1 MTDPDRAAGR
11 TVERTLTLAA
21 PKDAVWRALTDAN
34 ELTRWFPLEARVDPG
49 VGGTM
54 WMSWGDLYSAE
65 STIQIWEPGR
75 QLRTAFPNHQPYHMA
90 TDYYL
95 EGEGG
100 TTVLRVVTSGFGR
113 GADWDRMYGGVK
125 RGWDFE
131 LAGLRLYLER
141 HRGRD
146 RSVALARRPLPGT
159 AAELWPALFGT
170 VGPLSISPNPP
181 AEGAAVE
188 LSIDPGDPIAGR
200 LVVWD
205 PPYQVAL
212 VAESLNHGL
221 LRLELEAHTTDVH
234 AMLWVS
240 TYDLPVAQVETLT
253 ARFDRV
259 LDGLARRVGAA

>member
-1 MTDPDRAAGR
+1 MTNPDRTTDR

-21 PKDAVWRALTDAN
+21 PKDAVWQALTDAN
-34 ELTRWFPLEARVDPG
+34 ELARWFPLEARVDPG
-49 VGGTM
+49 PGGKM
-54 WMSWGDLYSAE
+54 WMSWGNLYEAE

-75 QLRTAFPNHQPYHMA
+75 HLRTAFPNHEPYHMA

-113 GADWDRMYGGVK
+113 GADWDRMYGGVN

-131 LAGLRLYLER
+131 LVGLRLYLER

-146 RSVALARRPLPGT
+146 RRVAHARRRLPGS
-159 AAELWPALFGT
+159 ALELWPELFGRN
-170 VGPLSISPNPP
+170 GPLAVAPTPP
-181 AEGAAVE
+181 VEGARTE
-188 LSIDPGDPIAGR
+188 LAIDAGDRISGP

-205 PPYQVAL
+205 PPFQIAL
-212 VAESLNHGL
+212 IAESLNHGL
-221 LRLELEAHTTDVH
+221 LRVELEAHTTEVH

-240 TYDLPVAQVETLT
+240 TYDLPVDRVEALT

-259 LDGLARRVGAA
+259 LDGLARRVGEA